1 MVKRKTRRRRKYSKR
16 HKKKGGRRRRRRK
29 TTKKIR
35 IAYNKKKWNKPFA
48 LRKSHN
54 CYTYFLNKQQK
65 APTTNCK
72 KELASGK
79 KNCTKPQPG
88 NFAGY
93 KKIKDKKNYTCSNLV
108 ERILADNPNIYIS
121 DLNKDCGSDFY
132 MGAVVVNPGQT
143 YHFYRRD
150 DNGKWSH
157 KDGGRV
163 ISLVDASGVEILDPK
178 ISNRNYG
185 PKRNYSDF
193 CQYFCVPREN
203 NKKNMKLKPRNNA
216 NK

>member
-1 MVKRKTRRRRKYSKR
+1 MVKRKTTRRRKYSKR
-16 HKKKGGRRRRRRK
+16 HKKKGRRRRRRRK

-35 IAYNKKKWNKPFA
+35 ITYNKKKWNKPFA

-93 KKIKDKKNYTCSNLV
+93 KKIKD
-108 ERILADNPNIYIS
+108 
-121 DLNKDCGSDFY
+121 
-132 MGAVVVNPGQT
+132 
-143 YHFYRRD
+143 
-150 DNGKWSH
+150 
-157 KDGGRV
+157 
-163 ISLVDASGVEILDPK
+163 
-178 ISNRNYG
+178 
-185 PKRNYSDF
+185 
-193 CQYFCVPREN
+193 
-203 NKKNMKLKPRNNA
+203 
-216 NK
+216 